1 MSNSCLNK
9 NWKSTP
15 PTFTAINSFTWLMIS
30 ALFITLTPSAGF
42 PANFSITPTSLDLS
56 NGAKSGAFSVINS
69 GNDKLNCQ
77 IEVKE
82 WSQDA
87 NGKDVYTEAR
97 DMVYFPKIMTVNPNE
112 QRAIRIGVKGA
123 PSLQERTYRLFV
135 EEIPSPKKAIDE
147 KSEGKITAGLTIAF
161 RYAIPIFV
169 RPVRQHE
176 SGSIEQVDML
186 KGTIRALVRNTG
198 NIHFKLLGVTF
209 RGKAAD
215 GNVLFSQEVAGWYVL
230 QGLSRAYEVN
240 VPRELCANLA
250 TIELTAQSEN
260 FNLNGTLNVHKGM
273 CTQ

>member
-1 MSNSCLNK
+1 
-9 NWKSTP
+9 
-15 PTFTAINSFTWLMIS
+15 MIDKRYRFIRSLVVLLAS
-30 ALFITLTPSAGF
+30 AVAGLAFIVFVPSRCF

-82 WSQDA
+82 WGQDA
-87 NGKDVYTEAR
+87 DGKDVYTEAK
-97 DMVYFPKIMTVNPNE
+97 DMVFFPKIMTVGPNE
-112 QRAIRIGVKGA
+112 QRAIRIGVKGP
-123 PSLQERTYRLFV
+123 PSLQEKTYRLFV
-135 EEIPSPKKAIDE
+135 EEIPSPKKATDE
-147 KSEGKITAGLTIAF
+147 KSGGKITAGLTIAF

-176 SGSIEQVDML
+176 SGSIEHVAMS
-186 KGTIRALVRNTG
+186 KRTIKALIRNTG

-215 GNVLFSQEVAGWYVL
+215 GKVLFSQEVAGWYVL
-230 QGLSRAYEVN
+230 HGLSRAYEVN
-240 VPRELCANLA
+240 VPGEFCPNLA
-250 TIELTAQSEN
+250 TVELTAQSEN

-273 CTQ
+273 CAQ